1 MKRRTSLSR
10 RTSLRFRSTKQTRI
24 MPARRALVAFLLA
37 ERPWCQRCGTE
48 RSTDVHEPLTRAQ
61 GGNILDL
68 DAAVAICRSCHS
80 HIHANPAQSYAE
92 SWLIRRSA
100 A

>member
-1 MKRRTSLSR
+1 MKRSRPLSR
-10 RTSLRFRSTKQTRI
+10 RTPLRARSAKRTRV
-24 MPARRALVAFLLA
+24 MPTRRALVASLLT

-61 GGNILDL
+61 GGDILDP
-68 DAAVAICRSCHS
+68 DNTVAICRRCHS
-80 HIHANPAQSYAE
+80 HIHTNPAEAYATG
-92 SWLIRRSA
+92 WLTRRDA

>member
-1 MKRRTSLSR
+1 MMRRTPLSR
-10 RTSLRFRSTKQTRI
+10 RTPLPVRSAKRTRI
-24 MPARRALVAFLLA
+24 MPARRALVASLLT

-61 GGNILDL
+61 GGNILDPENAYSL
-68 DAAVAICRSCHS
+68 CRSCHS
-80 HIHANPAQSYAE
+80 HIHASPAESYADG
-92 SWLIRRSA
+92 WLIRRSA

>member
-1 MKRRTSLSR
+1 MRRTPLSR
-10 RTSLRFRSTKQTRI
+10 RSPLRVRSSKRAAV
-24 MPARRALVAFLLA
+24 MPARRALVAALLA

-61 GGNILDL
+61 GGNILDP
-68 DAAVAICRSCHS
+68 DACRAICRRCHS
-80 HIHANPAQSYAE
+80 HIHTSPAESYADG
-92 SWLIRRSA
+92 WLIRRSA

>member
-1 MKRRTSLSR
+1 VKRTPLSR
-10 RTSLRFRSTKQTRI
+10 RTPLRFRSAKRTRI
-24 MPARRALVAFLLA
+24 MPARRALVAALLA

-61 GGNILDL
+61 GGNILDP
-68 DAAVAICRSCHS
+68 DACVAICRRCHEWA
-80 HIHANPAQSYAE
+80 HTHPAEAYATG
-92 SWLIRRSA
+92 WLTRRSA